1 MRWKAQQAADWRG
14 VGVPPPTPAADDA
27 AKAVHEEAAAD
38 AERAAAAAA
47 ADATKAVDEEA
58 AADAERAEEA
68 AALVDAFPV
77 VDPAHVARAL
87 REWRRGQGGWGDSLC
102 VLSFPFAHF
111 ATFVPVSIPQTS
123 KASRCSQ

>member
-1 MRWKAQQAADWRG
+1 VAADVER
-14 VGVPPPTPAADDA
+14 AATAADA
-27 AKAVHEEAAAD
+27 AKV
-38 AERAAAAAA
+38 
-47 ADATKAVDEEA
+47 VDEEA
-58 AADAERAEEA
+58 AAGAERAEEA

-87 REWRRGQGGWGDSLC
+87 REWRGGEGGWGDSFC

-123 KASRCSQ
+123 KASRCSH